1 MEQERNFVPS
11 YARRTTYIPSA
22 YKWIMKYVTPVLLFM
37 VLVAAFVTP
46 QGNDW
51 NAAITGLLS
60 GDGWTLDNSSL
71 ISKLTFADLQAQ
83 VAAAP
88 DQKEFLETKMW
99 YSGLARTQLAVLF
112 LLITGIVWYSSLNR
126 KKSTL

>member
-1 MEQERNFVPS
+1 MNRGWEELNRG
-11 YARRTTYIPSA
+11 ADIKIPSA

-51 NAAITGLLS
+51 NAAISGLFS
-60 GDGWTLDNSSL
+60 GEGWTLDNSSL

-88 DQKEFLETKMW
+88 DQTEYLETKMW

-112 LLITGIVWYSSLNR
+112 LFITGIVWYSSLNR